1 MTWTVRT
8 KILLANGTVLLLLGL
23 VLAWALTNLQNLGSA
38 SEAILSENYRSII
51 AAENMINGLERM
63 DSAVL
68 LHLRDREQGL
78 RQFRTNQNQVS
89 RWLARAQD
97 NITIEGEDRVLVR
110 IDSSFD
116 RYTTRFDSLLQQ
128 LPESRP
134 LSGDRPYDD
143 AMLPA
148 FQAVR
153 SAAGDL
159 RDLNQQTMVEAS
171 DRAESVATRAIWSV
185 GGIGVGAV
193 VLGLVIS
200 VVLAGRIVRPIRKVQ
215 AATQQIAEGNYEV
228 EVQTDAS
235 DELGSLADQFNE
247 MAAELRHYRDLN
259 VEKILAEQQKN
270 EAILQSIDD
279 GLVVVDGDYSI
290 INLNPTAEWAL
301 GADREETEGRHVL
314 EALRNEHLFEQIRAT
329 IESGEPSTPSQPG
342 DTFTVARN
350 GDTRHY
356 QFVVN
361 PVHGESD
368 EMLAAILLLRDV
380 TELQELNRLK
390 SEFVA
395 TASHELKT
403 PLTSIGMSVRLLRER
418 RGGVLDDRD
427 RELLDAAVEDV
438 DRLRDLVDDLL
449 DLSKIESGRM
459 EMEREAVPLTLMC
472 EKATEAL
479 QAQADEQATSLDVD
493 VPDDLPDVNADP
505 NKVTW
510 VLNNLLSN
518 ALRYSDPGDHV
529 QIHADTIGD
538 SVHVSVEDEGAGI
551 PYEYQSKIFDKFVQ
565 VDADQA
571 PGGTGLGLAIA
582 QEIIHAH
589 DGRIWV
595 DSTPGEGS
603 TFTFTLPIADRSS
616 ASDVL

>member
-1 MTWTVRT
+1 MTWTVRS

-23 VLAWALTNLQNLGSA
+23 VLGWALTNLQNLGSA

-68 LHLRDREQGL
+68 LHLRNREQGL
-78 RQFRTNQNQVS
+78 EQFRTNQNQVS

-97 NITIEGEDRVLVR
+97 NITIEGEDRVLAR
-110 IDSSFD
+110 IDSTFN
-116 RYTTRFDSLLQQ
+116 RYTAQFDSLLQ
-128 LPESRP
+128 RP
-134 LSGDRPYDD
+134 DVYGDQPYED
-143 AMLPA
+143 ALLPA

-153 SAAGDL
+153 KAAGDL
-159 RDLNQQTMVEAS
+159 RNLNQQTMVEAS
-171 DRAESVATRAIWSV
+171 DRAERVATWAIWSV
-185 GGIGVGAV
+185 GSIGVGAI
-193 VLGLVIS
+193 VLGLFIS

-215 AATQQIAEGNYEV
+215 AATQQIAEGNYDV
-228 EVQTDAS
+228 EVQTGAT
-235 DELGSLADQFNE
+235 DELGHLADQFNE
-247 MAAELRHYRDLN
+247 MAGELRHYRDLN

-279 GLVVVDGDYSI
+279 GLLVVDGDYSVT
-290 INLNPTAEWAL
+290 NLNPTAEWAL
-301 GADREETEGRHVL
+301 GVRRDETEGRHVL
-314 EALRNEHLFEQIRAT
+314 EALRNERLFEQIQAT
-329 IESGEPSTPSQPG
+329 IESGESSVPSEPG
-342 DTFTVARN
+342 DTLTVERN
-350 GDTRHY
+350 GETRHF
-356 QFVVN
+356 QLVVN
-361 PVHGESD
+361 PVRSTSE

-380 TELQELNRLK
+380 TKLQELNRLK

-418 RGGVLDDRD
+418 HGETLEERD
-427 RELLDAAVEDV
+427 RELLDAAAEDV

-459 EMEREAVPLTLMC
+459 EMNRETVPVSLMC
-472 EKATEAL
+472 DKATEAL
-479 QAQADEQATSLDVD
+479 RAQADEQDISLDVD
-493 VPDDLPDVNADP
+493 VPETLPDVTADP

-510 VLNNLLSN
+510 VLNNLISN
-518 ALRYSDPGDHV
+518 ALRYSEPGDRICI
-529 QIHADTIGD
+529 QAERIGD

-565 VDADQA
+565 VDSDQTA
-571 PGGTGLGLAIA
+571 GGTGLGLAIA

-589 DGRIWV
+589 EGRIWV
-595 DSTPGEGS
+595 DSAPGEGS
-603 TFTFTLPIADRSS
+603 TFTFALPIANRSS
-616 ASDVL
+616 ARGAAVS